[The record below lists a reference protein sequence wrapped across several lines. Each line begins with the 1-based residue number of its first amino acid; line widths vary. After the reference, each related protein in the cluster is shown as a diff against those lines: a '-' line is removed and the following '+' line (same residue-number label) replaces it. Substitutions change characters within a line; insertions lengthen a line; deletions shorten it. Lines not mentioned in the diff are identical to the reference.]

1 MQDDD
6 FPIRRGGDGGGAAAA
21 GGDGFGGRRGGGRI
35 FGHGGLRLVLLQLIA
50 DRPRHG
56 YELIKAI
63 EERLQGRY
71 SPSPGV
77 VYPTLT
83 LLEDTGLAV
92 VDASGAASGAAGNR
106 KRYAITDAGRQ
117 HLAEQR
123 EAVDAL
129 LARMDSAPASGR
141 GDQPPPVERAL
152 HNLKFAI
159 HARLARGTLTDEQAH
174 AFAAILDS
182 ATQQLDRI

>member
-1 MQDDD
+1 MQDPD
-6 FPIRRGGDGGGAAAA
+6 FHSPRGGDGA
-21 GGDGFGGRRGGGRI
+21 GGRRGGGRI
-35 FGHGGLRLVLLQLIA
+35 FGHGGLRLVLLRLIA

-63 EERLQGRY
+63 EERVQGRY

-83 LLEDTGLAV
+83 LLEDTGLVA
-92 VDASGAASGAAGNR
+92 VDATGGAAGGAGSR
-106 KRYAITDAGRQ
+106 KRYAATDAGLR

-123 EAVDAL
+123 EAVEAL
-129 LARMDSAPASGR
+129 LARMDAAPAAPHGE
-141 GDQPPPVERAL
+141 QPPPVERAL

-159 HARLARGTLTDEQAH
+159 HSRLARGPLTDEQAH
-174 AFAAILDS
+174 AFAAILDG